1 MTKIQNP
8 EDNNSSIPKIEDKI
22 LEKLF
27 TLSNQQTP
35 LTSDNELREILTN
48 TNRASNFD
56 TALENLI
63 VGGFVSRIG
72 DDEYQITMNGIDE
85 HSRRTNADVLF

>member
-35 LTSDNELREILTN
+35 LTSDNELREILTD

>member
-1 MTKIQNP
+1 MAKVQNP
-8 EDNNSSIPKIEDKI
+8 EDNKAKIRKIEDKI

-35 LTSDNELREILTN
+35 LTSDDELRVFLAET
-48 TNRASNFD
+48 TGSSDFD
-56 TALENLI
+56 IAIENLI

-72 DDEYQITMNGIDE
+72 SDEYQITMNGIDE
-85 HSRRTNADVLF
+85 HSRRNNEGMLF